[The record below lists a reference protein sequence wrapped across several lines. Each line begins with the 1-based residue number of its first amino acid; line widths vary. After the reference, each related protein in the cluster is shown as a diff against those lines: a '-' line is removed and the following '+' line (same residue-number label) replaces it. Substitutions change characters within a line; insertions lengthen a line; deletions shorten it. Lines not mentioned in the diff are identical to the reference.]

1 MKRRVVL
8 RADAARSIGFGH
20 FVRTMALAAYLSR
33 DFDCRVASFNPDLLR
48 ISDYQLG
55 LIAEASA
62 TPLHLEAADRD
73 AYDAAFV
80 ESLDPED
87 IVVLDNYY
95 YTTAY
100 QQHVRSR

>member
-73 AYDAAFV
+73 AYDAAFAAEV
-80 ESLDPED
+80 HEFFFEFGVFGLHHEAN
-87 IVVLDNYY
+87 VHY
-95 YTTAY
+95 
-100 QQHVRSR
+100 

>member
-73 AYDAAFV
+73 AYDAAFACELKEFLV
-80 ESLDPED
+80 ELGILWTEYEADVHD
-87 IVVLDNYY
+87 
-95 YTTAY
+95 
-100 QQHVRSR
+100 